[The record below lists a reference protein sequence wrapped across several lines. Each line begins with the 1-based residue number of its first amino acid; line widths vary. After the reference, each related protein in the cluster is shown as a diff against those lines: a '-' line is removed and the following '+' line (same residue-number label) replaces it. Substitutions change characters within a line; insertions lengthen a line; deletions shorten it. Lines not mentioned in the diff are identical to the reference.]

1 MFFFFFGNGKGQCRA
16 IKRYCYNNRN
26 FEVIILLT
34 FLVLRFLVSSYL
46 LPILIRLLYCKQN
59 RLLLSIL
66 FFHSN
71 LVELFLAI
79 VVHVCKKEKKEKCHN
94 TTAPT
99 EFRACNTK
107 ELRCHREAFAV
118 RKVTRYAEHVYCT
131 PSVHVVNAIK
141 LSRRIST

>member
-1 MFFFFFGNGKGQCRA
+1 MEKGSVEQLKDTA
-16 IKRYCYNNRN
+16 IIIVTY
-26 FEVIILLT
+26 EVIILLT

-79 VVHVCKKEKKEKCHN
+79 VVHVCKKEKKKKCHN

>member
-1 MFFFFFGNGKGQCRA
+1 MEKGSVEQLKDTA
-16 IKRYCYNNRN
+16 ILIVTY
-26 FEVIILLT
+26 EVIILLT